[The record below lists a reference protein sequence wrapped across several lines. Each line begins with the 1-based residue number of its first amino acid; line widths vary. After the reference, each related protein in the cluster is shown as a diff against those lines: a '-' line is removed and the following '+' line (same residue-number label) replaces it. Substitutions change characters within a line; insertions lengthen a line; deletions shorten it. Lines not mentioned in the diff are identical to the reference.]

1 MSRGPEAKVKDKLS
15 RWLKITY
22 PTAWI
27 YKAPGGRFGRKGVP
41 DILACIYGKFVAIE
55 VKADET
61 KEVTPIQM
69 NELQLIAGADGIVC
83 ILRGIDGIKLEK
95 LKGIINAGVSVQET
109 I

>member
-1 MSRGPEAKVKDKLS
+1 MSKGPEAKVKDKLS

-22 PTAWI
+22 PKAWI

-41 DILACIYGKFVAIE
+41 DILACIFGKFIAIE

-69 NELQLIAGADGIVC
+69 HELQLITGADGIVC
-83 ILRGIDGIKLEK
+83 ILHGINDIKLKK
-95 LKGIINAGVSVQET
+95 LKQIIDNGVSVQET